1 MMKYFEWAKQLP
13 EDECARLLRVYD
25 EIRRQYAARPET
37 DVIKGMIST
46 WLTEP
51 KKQRE
56 AREESVERAR
66 KWNAISGLIL
76 HWCKH
81 HDTTKSL
88 RTLINEHEQRY
99 KSDPEYMGKVD
110 SGELQAF
117 VFDRDYTDD
126 KSEFWYSHISSCY
139 SILNDQYLLFNN
151 TGLYDVNTD
160 MSMIEAFEYARGK
173 VQEFEHKIKR
183 INEYDFETPLRTMEF
198 ASSIIKHI
206 EDPSFGYFP
215 ELNELKAYLLPSKM
229 ADNTIKTRGKKA
241 AYRYRMYEG
250 LPLPDWEQVTGVQ
263 AEAEPTAETLP
274 LTNDGLSY
282 RGIAYY
288 LICEGR
294 TINHEKHA
302 EILYDSLSEYSKKS
316 TAPTRGRQ
324 LWKEYN
330 TLQERHR
337 FNKTQMKRF
346 VSLINELDEMNILSP
361 EGMEVLNNDREKIG
375 KRL

>member
-13 EDECARLLRVYD
+13 EDERARLLRVYD

-37 DVIKGMIST
+37 DVIRGMIST

-56 AREESVERAR
+56 AREESIERAH

-99 KSDPEYMGKVD
+99 KSAPEYMGKVD

-139 SILNDQYLLFNN
+139 SILNDQYLFFNN

-160 MSMIEAFEYARGK
+160 MSLIEAFEYARGK

-183 INEYDFETPLRTMEF
+183 IYEYDFETPLRTMEF

-215 ELNELKAYLLPSKM
+215 ELADLRAYLLPDK
-229 ADNTIKTRGKKA
+229 
-241 AYRYRMYEG
+241 
-250 LPLPDWEQVTGVQ
+250 VTSVQ
-263 AEAEPTAETLP
+263 AEQTTEPEQESTS
-274 LTNDGLSY
+274 GLSY
-282 RGIAYY
+282 RGLAYY
-288 LICEGR
+288 HICEGVKITGR
-294 TINHEKHA
+294 
-302 EILYDSLSEYSKKS
+302 SEAKKLFDKSQFGNGS
-316 TAPTRGRQ
+316 TSENRGQ
-324 LWKEYN
+324 L
-330 TLQERHR
+330 LL
-337 FNKTQMKRF
+337 TQYRKLVKDRDK
-346 VSLINELDEMNILSP
+346 LTGRELVAFYKMTEQLEEMNILSTD
-361 EGMEVLNNDREKIG
+361 GLN
-375 KRL
+375 RLEADKSRAISRIASGLDKDQ